1 MKLTI
6 VLLTV
11 VLAVPAFAQAP
22 MTAQQITDQIMENEI
37 RGYRQ
42 QVGQF
47 AEQINKLTAERDELK
62 KSCPKK

>member
-1 MKLTI
+1 MRT
-6 VLLTV
+6 LLA
-11 VLAVPAFAQAP
+11 LLFLISPAFAQAPP

-37 RGYRQ
+37 RNYRQ

>member
-1 MKLTI
+1 MRTFLA
-6 VLLTV
+6 LLFLV
-11 VLAVPAFAQAP
+11 SPAFAQTP

-42 QVGQF
+42 QLGQF